1 MSRAWVL
8 VFCILCFWLW
18 SQRQTNRFPIGA
30 SDGQPSAQRGELDPP
45 SSADPVDSS
54 PSTSVGVQSRSLA
67 EGFCGGRNPPHI
79 ITPFKQ
85 LFLVSTAPLIP
96 TQRRLLR
103 AFRHGQLTDEDVEGL
118 SEDSEWARVFRAM
131 LAERRGELSLA
142 RSYLED
148 AERDA
153 MTRGNRIRLAY
164 FVGKIAEKQLD
175 VTRAIEAYSVYVENQ
190 PEEVV
195 VAQRV
200 ARLKVHQ
207 EITSGYERVSE
218 AGLTLV
224 YPPES
229 LSPDG
234 AEELLARVSEVL
246 EEAAELTGT
255 ELRPELAMV
264 VYPSRSELLA
274 TTCVP
279 MWTGGIYD
287 GVVRMVQRKSPEHF
301 DTILRHELFHAHID
315 HAVPHKIP
323 AWLNEGLAQ
332 FFAGE
337 KPQRDVMLERML
349 EHQTW
354 VPFSSLGDQFH
365 ELDARADARLAYRQS
380 ALMID
385 WVVDEAGE
393 RAIAE
398 GIEHLAHGGDHRDVL
413 ALMLG
418 ADTPTGSDFLEY
430 LERR

>member
-1 MSRAWVL
+1 MRRAWVL
-8 VFCILCFWLW
+8 AFCVLCFWLW
-18 SQRQTNRFPIGA
+18 SERQADRFGA
-30 SDGQPSAQRGELDPP
+30 GGHDGQPLAQRVELEPP
-45 SSADPVDSS
+45 SPADPLDFS
-54 PSTSVGVQSRSLA
+54 PSTPAGVPIRSLA
-67 EGFCGGRNPPHI
+67 EGFCGGRNPSHI

-85 LFLVSTAPLIP
+85 RFLGSAGPLTPI
-96 TQRRLLR
+96 QRRLLKD
-103 AFRHGQLTDEDVEGL
+103 FRRGQLTDEDLAGL

-131 LAERRGELSLA
+131 VAERRGELSLA

-148 AERDA
+148 AQGEA
-153 MTRGNRIRLAY
+153 TARGDLIRLSY
-164 FVGKIAEKQLD
+164 FVGRVAEKQLD
-175 VTRAIEAYSVYVENQ
+175 TTRAIEAYGVYLENQ

-207 EITSGYERVSE
+207 EITSEYERAHD
-218 AGLTLV
+218 AGLTLI
-224 YPPES
+224 YPAES
-229 LSPDG
+229 LSSDS
-234 AEELLARVSEVL
+234 ADELLSRVREVL
-246 EEAAELTGT
+246 DEAADLTGT
-255 ELRPELAMV
+255 ESRPELAMV
-264 VYPSRSELLA
+264 LYPSRSELLA

-301 DTILRHELFHAHID
+301 DTILRHELFHAQID
-315 HAVPHKIP
+315 HAVSRKIP

-337 KPQRDVMLERML
+337 KPKRDIMLERMV

-354 VPFSSLGDQFH
+354 VPFSSLSDQFH
-365 ELDARADARLAYRQS
+365 ELNARADARLAYRQS

-398 GIEHLAHGGDHRDVL
+398 GIEHLVDGGDHREVL
-413 ALMLG
+413 AIMLG
-418 ADTPTGSDFLEY
+418 SDTPTGSDFLEY